1 MACGAW
7 DCLASAFNAPMWSGG
22 RRCHGACPQPILV
35 RQLLM
40 FGAGDFIDSL
50 NDDVGGLIRRI
61 IRRDRSTISGDRFS
75 LGDHVKRAAFSDK
88 HIDSH
93 ERLEPG
99 TKA

>member
-7 DCLASAFNAPMWSGG
+7 DCLASVQRADE
-22 RRCHGACPQPILV
+22 QPILV